1 MQLHSWMILTEA
13 CPETFVTLKGA
24 CGKTTTTKPCKT
36 VTSVRRPRIKRQHF
50 TQASLFIFG
59 QRTDVMALDM
69 NLKPQFLT
77 KSGYYIVPS
86 PSTVLL
92 EGTDNEIFPK
102 LPEKAEQLNGVHK
115 KYMYN
120 YFGVYH
126 NDFMYYL
133 ACNQE
138 IDVTKHK
145 VNNEKLDYRR
155 LSNTK
160 VRL

>member
-1 MQLHSWMILTEA
+1 
-13 CPETFVTLKGA
+13 
-24 CGKTTTTKPCKT
+24 
-36 VTSVRRPRIKRQHF
+36 
-50 TQASLFIFG
+50 
-59 QRTDVMALDM
+59 M

-133 ACNQE
+133 ACNPE